1 MHELYWSIIEVHTKI
16 QIAMFCLIR
25 LWDVLN
31 EEVIDENHISNTNFF
46 LLPWTSST
54 NDTIY
59 HSWYT
64 KHMHLIILFSLLSI
78 NFYFSLISSSM
89 LVCGYWRLQVFN
101 SYVLGLDHIG
111 YHGNMGCQIST
122 EEIQNQTV
130 THTKVIGIAPSC
142 QKMPKSDFQSQF
154 WLSKSIWISLNMF

>member
-1 MHELYWSIIEVHTKI
+1 MINICRCRKTLLKWLKLEHIFKFCCLLTIYELYWLIIEVHTKI

-31 EEVIDENHISNTNFF
+31 EEVIDENHISNNFF

-101 SYVLGLDHIG
+101 TKIISLCIRIGSY
-111 YHGNMGCQIST
+111 
-122 EEIQNQTV
+122 
-130 THTKVIGIAPSC
+130 
-142 QKMPKSDFQSQF
+142 
-154 WLSKSIWISLNMF
+154 WISW

>member
-1 MHELYWSIIEVHTKI
+1 MPTCTLKLIYFQKGHTDLKFFFDVTKWLKLEHIFKFCCLLTIYMNCTDWLIIEVHTKI
-16 QIAMFCLIR
+16 QIALFCLIR

-31 EEVIDENHISNTNFF
+31 EEVIDENHISNNFF

-78 NFYFSLISSSM
+78 NFYFFLISSSM

-101 SYVLGLDHIG
+101 TKIIISLCIRIGSY
-111 YHGNMGCQIST
+111 
-122 EEIQNQTV
+122 
-130 THTKVIGIAPSC
+130 
-142 QKMPKSDFQSQF
+142 
-154 WLSKSIWISLNMF
+154 WISW